1 MQRLIVYNKGVFRDG
16 AKHAFVMGYITLCK
30 GEVLWYQELNLLGHD
45 ADVDGLGVAMVCAAV
60 KAQGGMTELCKFDMA
75 GAPHFYTA
83 VTQKTSC
90 EQQPQ
95 SMKYLKYGRL

>member
-1 MQRLIVYNKGVFRDG
+1 M
-16 AKHAFVMGYITLCK
+16 
-30 GEVLWYQELNLLGHD
+30 LWYQELNLFGHD

-60 KAQGGMTELCKFDMA
+60 KAQGGMAEFRKFDMA

-83 VTQKTSC
+83 VTQETSC

-95 SMKYLKYGRL
+95 SMKYLEYGRL

>member
-1 MQRLIVYNKGVFRDG
+1 MQGLIAYNKGVFRDG
-16 AKHAFVMGYITLCK
+16 AKHAFVMK

-45 ADVDGLGVAMVCAAV
+45 ADVDGLGMAMVCAAV
-60 KAQGGMTELCKFDMA
+60 KAQGGMAELCKFDMA

-83 VTQKTSC
+83 VTQETSC